1 MIVENSIEAMR
12 YPNNFK
18 RVPRSFLALGLVPIE
33 VFPLFST

>member
-18 RVPRSFLALGLVPIE
+18 RVTRSFLALSRVLIE
-33 VFPLFST
+33 VFPRIST